1 MPGSFDLPG
10 HEDNKKAMS
19 MRIVERVRSL
29 WRREEGAVT
38 VDWVVLTAVVS
49 GLGMAVA
56 YTLWVEIGTA
66 NNNIVV
72 YVDAQSIKTTF

>member
-1 MPGSFDLPG
+1 
-10 HEDNKKAMS
+10 
-19 MRIVERVRSL
+19 MRVFNFLRAL
-29 WRREEGAVT
+29 ARREDGAVT

-56 YTLWVEIGTA
+56 YTIWVEIGTA

-72 YVDAQSIKTTF
+72 FMDSQSIKTTF

>member
-1 MPGSFDLPG
+1 MSIWKYLRALGCR
-10 HEDNKKAMS
+10 ED
-19 MRIVERVRSL
+19 
-29 WRREEGAVT
+29 GAVT

-72 YVDAQSIKTTF
+72 FMERQPIKTSF

>member
-1 MPGSFDLPG
+1 
-10 HEDNKKAMS
+10 MS
-19 MRIVERVRSL
+19 MKKRIRSL
-29 WRREEGAVT
+29 WHHVEGAVT

-56 YTLWVEIGTA
+56 YTIWVEIGTA

-72 YVDAQSIKTTF
+72 FMDDQSIKTAF

>member
-1 MPGSFDLPG
+1 
-10 HEDNKKAMS
+10 
-19 MRIVERVRSL
+19 MRIFKLLRAFAHRTD
-29 WRREEGAVT
+29 GAIT

-72 YVDAQSIKTTF
+72 FMNESSIKTSF

>member
-1 MPGSFDLPG
+1 
-10 HEDNKKAMS
+10 
-19 MRIVERVRSL
+19 MRFMDQVRSF

-72 YVDAQSIKTTF
+72 FLDSQSIKTTF